1 MALRVLLV
9 DDSATMRKMMTCTL
23 NQVGLDVG
31 EVIEAGDGAEA
42 LTTLA
47 QSTVDVVMCDWNM
60 PRMNGLD
67 FVVAARAQG
76 HMLPIVMVTTE
87 SGEERIQQAKSAG
100 ANAFVTKPFTPERLA
115 EALQS
120 IFAFA

>member
-47 QSTVDVVMCDWNM
+47 RSTVDVVMCDWNM

>member
-47 QSTVDVVMCDWNM
+47 RSTVDVVMCDWNM

-87 SGEERIQQAKSAG
+87 SGEERIQQARSAG